1 MLQHFKVQALV
12 VINKA
17 DLYPQ
22 GSKDIARLCRAAWV
36 EIIGEV
42 PFDPTIV
49 AAMVQGQPVTA
60 YQPQSAAAQALC
72 TIWEKLAARIY
83 RTRRWRSEQSPK
95 TSAGDYSAVDD
106 GD

>member
-1 MLQHFKVQALV
+1 V

-22 GSKDIARLCRAAWV
+22 GSTDIHEYAAQHGV

-49 AAMVQGQPVTA
+49 AAMVQGQPVTT

-72 TIWEKLAARIY
+72 TIWEKLAARL
-83 RTRRWRSEQSPK
+83 SNEEVAQ
-95 TSAGDYSAVDD
+95 
-106 GD
+106 